1 MPGSWE
7 FPYTSFDLRPSPAF
21 PEGRRILRPVVTTLI
36 VCPRGFTALD
46 AIIDTGA
53 DHCVFPL
60 TTARELDLDI
70 GSMPSEQ
77 IAGVAGGGDAFYDN
91 VRVFIAAKGGFLP
104 FNARVGFMDTGPY
117 GLLGGAGLFDTF
129 SVRLDK
135 WRGTF
140 TIFPKG

>member
-1 MPGSWE
+1 MPGPWE
-7 FPYTSFDLRPSPAF
+7 FPYTSFNLRPSPAF
-21 PEGRRILRPVVTTLI
+21 PEGRRILRPVVTTLV

-60 TTARELDLDI
+60 TTARELGLD
-70 GSMPSEQ
+70 M
-77 IAGVAGGGDAFYDN
+77 
-91 VRVFIAAKGGFLP
+91 
-104 FNARVGFMDTGPY
+104 GFMETGPF

-140 TIFPKG
+140 TIFPKE